1 MLQTQIRYI
10 QNVLTL
16 SIFISIFLNNLPLIT
31 AALVGIILAWHL
43 ETLICELRTDNK
55 DIVLVLSFLFI
66 AFIPVFI
73 SNSDMNTK
81 IITLFIF
88 SIVLSVLMLITKD
101 IELHK
106 IGNLV
111 MITIFAY
118 ILINFFVSDEFR
130 DNYEYVTFL
139 FLILF
144 FLKTMATFLKVQFSN
159 FQYFLNFFGSFFVIT
174 VISIFSGFDI
184 QFVFITAVIVSIF
197 TVFFNLLFLRNR
209 QEYEYFSELTTQ
221 IFIFDYLIAFML
233 SFYFVDAVKIVNG
246 LF

>member
-1 MLQTQIRYI
+1 MLQTQIRYV

-55 DIVLVLSFLFI
+55 EIALVLSFLFI
-66 AFIPVFI
+66 SFIPVLI
-73 SNSDMNTK
+73 SNFDMNTK
-81 IITLFIF
+81 NITLFIF
-88 SIVLSVLMLITKD
+88 SLILSVLMLITKD

-111 MITIFAY
+111 MITIFSC

-144 FLKTMATFLKVQFSN
+144 FLKTIN
-159 FQYFLNFFGSFFVIT
+159 
-174 VISIFSGFDI
+174 
-184 QFVFITAVIVSIF
+184 
-197 TVFFNLLFLRNR
+197 
-209 QEYEYFSELTTQ
+209 
-221 IFIFDYLIAFML
+221 
-233 SFYFVDAVKIVNG
+233 
-246 LF
+246 